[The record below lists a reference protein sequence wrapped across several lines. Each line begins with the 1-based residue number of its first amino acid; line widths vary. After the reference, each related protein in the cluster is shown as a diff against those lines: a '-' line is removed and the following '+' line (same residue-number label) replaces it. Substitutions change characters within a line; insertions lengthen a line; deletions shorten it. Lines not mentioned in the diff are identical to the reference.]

1 MHHVALE
8 LPENDLI
15 CLFYCA
21 SEIWHDVFYCRSKWG
36 SGIFFFILL
45 WSVVQTFMSQ
55 QWKDHV
61 VLLSPFNVSC
71 LHMLQ
76 ESKENT
82 NRELFYV
89 MKDSE
94 KYMNHKYLL
103 NISHLVLQDNIVT
116 FSSLL
121 LRGSINWKDAL
132 NEAKK

>member
-1 MHHVALE
+1 
-8 LPENDLI
+8 
-15 CLFYCA
+15 
-21 SEIWHDVFYCRSKWG
+21 
-36 SGIFFFILL
+36 
-45 WSVVQTFMSQ
+45 
-55 QWKDHV
+55 
-61 VLLSPFNVSC
+61 
-71 LHMLQ
+71 MLQ

>member
-1 MHHVALE
+1 
-8 LPENDLI
+8 
-15 CLFYCA
+15 
-21 SEIWHDVFYCRSKWG
+21 
-36 SGIFFFILL
+36 
-45 WSVVQTFMSQ
+45 
-55 QWKDHV
+55 
-61 VLLSPFNVSC
+61 
-71 LHMLQ
+71 MLQ

-121 LRGSINWKDAL
+121 LRGSINSKDAL